1 MGVVC
6 LINIPCRGTFI
17 EFRDGLINLCPI
29 GRNCTQEERM
39 EFFEFD
45 KVVMKNHPHSL
56 THSLIPFLKEHKV
69 REKFVEAMEKEFAD
83 MGLKFSIGIIIIQ
96 NICTIHIMTAAFLFL
111 LTCYFG
117 VLFFVLFLYLGGQ
130 ISIDVFP
137 QGWDKTFCLGLI
149 DLTQFK
155 EVHFFGDKTYPVK
168 RSCMHQCIREGFQ
181 F

>member
-1 MGVVC
+1 
-6 LINIPCRGTFI
+6 
-17 EFRDGLINLCPI
+17 
-29 GRNCTQEERM
+29 
-39 EFFEFD
+39 
-45 KVVMKNHPHSL
+45 
-56 THSLIPFLKEHKV
+56 
-69 REKFVEAMEKEFAD
+69 
-83 MGLKFSIGIIIIQ
+83 
-96 NICTIHIMTAAFLFL
+96 MTAALLFL

-168 RSCMHQCIREGFQ
+168 HSCMHQCIREGVSVLTVERSSPTN
-181 F
+181 